1 MTDRS
6 HARTQAARP
15 RSRGRGIAA
24 ALLAGTALFGA
35 LAVPQAT
42 AYVPPTALPASGF
55 ADLVEQVSPAV
66 VTITASGGGERREVA
81 DLPPGF
87 EEFLRRF
94 GPPEY
99 QFRRGPQGPQREQ
112 ARSLGSGFVFD
123 PAGFIVTNRHVVED
137 ADEVTVTFQ
146 DGKDLKATIV
156 GTDDKTDLAV
166 LKVDAPKPLPS
177 LPFADSDKVRVGDVV
192 VAVGN
197 PFGLGGTVTAGIVS
211 ARSRNVGNGPFDD
224 YIQLDAAINRGNSGG
239 PTFNAKGEVVGIN
252 TLIFSP
258 NGGSVGIG
266 FAIPANLAKPIVEQL
281 KTTGRIDR
289 GWLGVSLQ
297 AVNQEIAD
305 SLGLKEAAGAL
316 IASVQPDSPAA
327 GAGLKPGDVV
337 VGAASKPVKET
348 RDLARAVA
356 GVTPGT
362 EVGLTVWRDGKET
375 RVPVKVGES
384 PDARRSAPALAQ
396 AGPQAGQAEAAA
408 GLKLARLDDTW
419 RRRLDLDPGISGVV
433 VVDVAE
439 EVENVRPGDVILT
452 VNNEPVAAPAD
463 VSRQVEAA
471 EKAGRKNAL
480 LQLRRGSNTAFVAL
494 PVRKA

>member
-6 HARTQAARP
+6 PARTPAARP
-15 RSRGRGIAA
+15 AARRGIAA

-35 LAVPQAT
+35 LAVPPAV
-42 AYVPPTALPASGF
+42 AYVPPTALPAGGF

-66 VTITASGGGERREVA
+66 VTITAVGGGERPEAA

-123 PAGFIVTNRHVVED
+123 PAGFIVTNRHVVEG
-137 ADEVTVTFQ
+137 ADEVTVTMQ

-166 LKVDAPKPLPS
+166 LKVDAARPLPS

-239 PTFNAKGEVVGIN
+239 PTFNAKGEVIGIN

-281 KTTGRIDR
+281 KTTGRIER

-316 IASVQPDSPAA
+316 IASVQPNSPAA

-337 VGAASKPVKET
+337 LGAASKPVKET

-375 RVPVKVGES
+375 RIPVKVGEA
-384 PDARRSAPALAQ
+384 PDARRNPPVVAE
-396 AGPQAGQAEAAA
+396 GRPQSGQAEAA
-408 GLKLARLDDTW
+408 GLSLARLDDTW
-419 RRRLDLDPGISGVV
+419 RRRLDLDPGVSGVV
-433 VVDVAE
+433 VVDVAD
-439 EVENVRPGDVILT
+439 EVETVRPGDVILS
-452 VNNEPVAAPAD
+452 VNNEPVSAPAD

-480 LQLRRGSNTAFVAL
+480 LQVRRGDNTAFVAL
-494 PVRKA
+494 PVKKA